1 MIKTTIRWLDAS
13 ASREPA
19 LTQRIKR
26 GWQQRSKSSSSHHH
40 GHRNHHH
47 HHHHDQVCARVQGHT
62 ALGDLLNALRREGE
76 NEESEKQIFV
86 RKEGRRIKYLLKG
99 GTEEYI
105 EQLIP
110 TVVPINKIKLKFF
123 GHSGVGKS
131 TLIESLKVLSF

>member
-1 MIKTTIRWLDAS
+1 M
-13 ASREPA
+13 
-19 LTQRIKR
+19 
-26 GWQQRSKSSSSHHH
+26 
-40 GHRNHHH
+40 
-47 HHHHDQVCARVQGHT
+47 
-62 ALGDLLNALRREGE
+62 RREGE

-86 RKEGRRIKYLLKG
+86 RKEGRRIKYLFKG